1 MLRIPWSVW
10 LVVLSVT
17 VSRGTRGEAAAPP
30 ALRTGDLVFQT
41 SRSSQS
47 RAIQQATGSRW
58 SHVGIVEVAPDGVF
72 VLEAE
77 GTVARTP
84 WARFLRRGAGD
95 VLALRPRALG
105 PEAAARVAAEARR
118 HLGKPYDPLFGWGD
132 DRFYCSELVRKAF
145 ARGASLELGRMERL
159 GDLRLDG
166 LRGDVERRWGNVPA
180 GLELVTPA
188 SLAADPRLEEIWRGR
203 AAPLPGRGPGAG
215 RGTVPRT

>member
-17 VSRGTRGEAAAPP
+17 VSRGTRGEAAPP

-47 RAIQQATGSRW
+47 RAVQEATGSRW
-58 SHVGIVEVAPDGVF
+58 SHVGIVEVASDGVF

-84 WARFLRRGAGD
+84 WARFVRRGADG

-105 PEAAARVAAEARR
+105 PDAAARVAAEARR

-145 ARGASLELGRMERL
+145 ARGAGLELGRMERL
-159 GDLRLDG
+159 GDLRVEG
-166 LRGDVERRWGNVPA
+166 LRAEIERRWGSVPA
-180 GLELVTPA
+180 GLEVVTPA
-188 SLAADPRLEEIWRGR
+188 SLAADPRLEEVWRSRAAVRPGR
-203 AAPLPGRGPGAG
+203 APDAG
-215 RGTVPRT
+215 RGAIPRN